1 MNLGYYNQDNS
12 LIGVNPLFVVAPYFE
27 NGQIANLDQVDLHLV
42 SYSPYID
49 QLEEGYYGA
58 YEFVGEKTV
67 NTTYNLVTTLEDEFD
82 FSNDVTSLREAIYLS
97 SGEDTIYFAE
107 GLEGSIKL
115 NSELFV
121 FNAKIDGDH
130 RITIDAQGQSRAFNA
145 YNLSLSNLNIV
156 NGLAD
161 NGGAIYINNGN
172 ATFVGCTISGNTATR
187 GGGGVYVNGA
197 SSKATFVNCV
207 VTGNTA
213 REGGGVY
220 REANT
225 SSSCPKVDFINC
237 TLVGNSANSG
247 GAVYLYNF
255 GAGALFTNSIIA
267 LNLGGNIGVNFGSFT
282 GTNNLVSSDEGFAF
296 EDGNLAYEE
305 GEPLF
310 VDQENGDYTILL
322 TSKAYN
328 AGSNQLAE
336 ESASLTST
344 SVDCAGNPRIVD
356 GVIDIGAYE
365 ARIKSTPITLNTPI
379 SGKVTKNARSIYWSF
394 SAKAGSTLVFRLLD
408 GDADNVSF
416 KLTNNEREV
425 TLTNETGPFTIQES
439 GVYYL
444 VVVAKDDYVG
454 AYTFELLTQQDDI
467 QTIELNQPYADTLP
481 GSRFAKVFKV
491 DVPEAGILN
500 VDLTSAGSENRYEMY
515 VKYGAS
521 PSRTDYNWSGVSD
534 NGTLS
539 VMSDFAHEGTY
550 YILVYANYA
559 PAGCEYEL
567 TATLDSVLISD
578 FMQTVS
584 YNDNL
589 KFNIEGAGFRDGVQ
603 AYLVLTSGEGDETLY
618 EATCVNVASSTLIT
632 AEFPADLPCGEYKV
646 RLTGRD
652 SITGSEFVKTSTNV
666 CAVAEKEDIS
676 PFEINIY
683 APDQLGFHIQSTLY
697 VEYSN
702 TGSTPIAAPL
712 VCFSLVGKDGRE
724 GAILTLDPAKQNGFW
739 TRNMP
744 DGYSHGLQFM
754 ASGAT
759 PGVLQPGESIRLP
772 VYWNG
777 WEWPWN
783 TKTFAVDFDYYTVDS
798 SRTLDL
804 DQLKESL
811 KPERYSDE
819 VWDALWPRVHN
830 IIGDTRGSL
839 VKALDEI
846 VVSLYEQGRNVVEA
860 VDLLQALVIAAT
872 DEFNPMKTMVES
884 ADFTIENSLST
895 LGFTRYYNGAS
906 TASRYNDSIWGY
918 GWDHSWNYS
927 LKFRDDGDVEL
938 NAPLGG
944 RYSYQLSSRSSSRLE
959 EDNGYVVGRLR
970 QYLTTDPSVV
980 NTFEYGHYLF
990 GDQYF
995 ADSYRW
1001 TQQNG
1006 ISYLFDSSGKL
1017 TAFVDA
1023 NENVTTFDY
1032 DASGKLTAIAD
1043 AFGRGIQ
1050 LTYNGSGKVA
1060 KATSSEG
1067 KTRTYLYDE
1076 TGAYL
1081 VGVTSDFAP
1090 SVAYEYDASQGSKT
1104 SHALLKTTELES
1116 GSSSTFS
1123 YDAEGR
1129 LVGVKHGAG
1138 GEISYAFGENAS
1150 DILSYK
1156 YYVDGE
1162 FAEQVWLTEKG
1173 RIAKVKEA
1181 DGDSVRYEYDAYGRL
1196 AKEVDQD
1203 GVTAMYKYDGKGNV
1217 TKEVNRL
1224 GKTTLYK
1231 YNGLNDLV
1239 SVTDAEGH
1247 SYFFEYDEFGN
1258 KTKTTREDG
1267 TYSTVKYNRYGL
1279 PVVSTD
1285 RNGNSA
1291 SYEYNDSGRAFSVAR
1306 DDSERIDYIYDE
1318 RGNLTQVVQGDNY
1331 VALTYNENDALTKA
1345 VYADG
1350 KEVNY
1355 AYDSAMR
1362 VINVTTDDGY
1372 VVQYGY
1378 DEFGN
1383 LAYVTDADSDAAP
1396 IARYEYNSLGQLI
1409 SETSRNGVTTT
1420 YEFDVLGYITSITA
1434 TRGSEADGDYV
1445 VLSSITYEYDS
1456 RGNVKQK
1463 TDSTGTWTY
1472 VYDYASQLK
1481 DAIFVSNDE
1490 NVCASRTEHYEYDD
1504 VGNRISITIDG
1515 VERLCEFD
1523 NMNRLLDDGEFSYEY
1538 DANGSLAKKTN
1549 LTTGEVLTFSWN
1561 SDLTLKSIES
1571 STGEK
1576 WEYSYDLLGNLTGV
1590 VHMYVDGTVEAA
1602 TYLVDPQNA
1611 GNVLVAYSA
1620 EGTTSYV
1627 YGEGGLTAQS
1637 RATGVYYYGFDM
1649 QGSTSILTNDAGE
1662 ISAAY
1667 SYSPWGG
1674 ILRSEETI
1682 DNPYQFVGKYGLLS
1696 DIAPSDVISVR
1707 ARWYDANAGRFISE
1721 DPIGLEGG
1729 DVNLYR
1735 YCGNNPSTFVDTTGN
1750 VASVIK
1756 VVLAFGVNLAV
1767 AKQIKSAVPGAIIG
1781 TVAGLLLDAALSD
1794 ECGCSAIREDIKEYE
1809 HNLDVVKDNI
1819 ERLDREIKEIDSKLS
1834 ELEKKENEIERL
1846 KEQKW
1851 EKTDEIGRIQR
1862 EIEELEI
1869 ELQVYQYTN
1878 QVMYELTK
1886 QKIAQKEA
1894 KKTELNNEV
1903 QDIIEKQHQ
1912 KEDELRQLVNQYGT
1926 KDKLTSDKNWRVSNK
1941 EAFEESKEWYEEK
1954 IASLKKKLSD
1964 TCKCSPGCNCGK
1976 PQQGYEVYKL
1986 IVSYDPNEM
1995 LGPEGYGDAGYIL
2008 GDSPLSYRVNFEN
2021 DAAATAP
2028 AQLVDVEFY
2037 LDPNLDWSTFRF
2049 TSFGWADEN
2058 ITLDEGVYSIDQ
2070 TVETSIVVENED
2082 GTTESVDIY
2091 VQVTGGIE
2099 LLTGR
2104 VWISYQALQYSDLD
2118 GELEEAILMPP
2129 RDPRV
2134 GFLLPTLYEGEGDEK
2149 VKVGTRGDGFVS
2161 YIVSPKTDLQTN
2173 DTIRAIAEIQFDLGE
2188 VIATNQIEPHDPS
2201 QGIDPAKE
2209 CLLTIDKSA
2218 PVSCGISVST
2228 AENGDSIVT
2237 WSAEDE
2243 GTGVVAYD
2251 VFVSKDGGDY
2261 KLWLDDV
2268 VETSAIFPVVT
2279 TGDYSFYFVAYDGVG
2294 HATQSSCSDV
2304 YALTPSLTEAPDS
2317 PDNLVVSS
2325 YLQSDKTPILTW
2337 TAADSGG
2344 VAVGYSIYLI
2354 DGDEATL
2361 IAVTTKNSYTELAT
2375 AIELQ
2380 DDSTYVIA
2388 VSAFNEY
2395 GESDLATVTL
2405 DTSTASPTLRVVS
2418 FDEKN
2423 GLLGLEWAA
2432 VGDEYEYL
2440 VEESTDGGLTWAPL
2454 ALAGADENSASIP
2467 IVDFSKS
2474 FLIRVSAFE
2483 GGCSSNYA
2491 YAQVLNLPNYSPFTK
2506 FELMPAQAG
2515 ALTLVGVN
2523 KDGFHVALEV
2533 LEYSDDFYLCVLGK
2547 KSTQED
2553 FAVSPEVAALRGRI
2567 DFIDSGTNNTITIN
2581 CSDGDDL
2588 IVIGTEI
2595 VETTEQYGIKNPYEK
2610 LIAYYASLYG
2620 EDSMDYL
2627 RLKAQYD
2634 KAYKSLMKKVKTVKS
2649 TWGTISI
2656 EGGTNVRF
2664 FGAKTATVNA
2674 GDGDDVVKID
2684 SLGFNYVVS
2693 GGEGDDKLTFADAPG
2708 AVKVSLDSTSAQ
2720 SAIAKDR
2727 GKLQLKDAFE
2737 SFVGSV
2743 YNDTITGSSKGTVID
2758 GNGGSD
2764 KVTLVGGVN
2773 DVTLTGPSQSVTVN
2787 GTGTYHIKLEEPA
2800 TKSTIRATGAKSGS
2814 LVTVEAVGDKIS
2826 FAGGSGEVD
2835 VRIEGNEAVVKNSG
2849 TSPARVVVIGDKAKV
2864 TTAKGDDYVKVVG
2877 DNATV
2882 SVGDGDDVVEV
2893 DGAGSK
2899 VTVGGGVKNDVTLAG
2914 ERQTLT
2920 VSGDGT
2926 FDIKLTNATKSTIK
2940 ASGVKK
2946 TASVTVE
2953 ATGDQITFTGGS
2965 SAIDV
2970 SIAGDAAI
2978 VKNSGELPAVVVVNG
2993 ANANVTTGKG
3003 DDDVRVHGD
3012 SATIN
3017 VGDGNDR
3024 VEITDPNSKVTH
3036 GRKGI
3041 LDKVIIGETG
3051 GQNDGSS
3058 GATLDDEFG
3067 DFLLDGI
3074 NAFFGD
3080 DEAGR
3085 LLAVQPVKLDG
3096 GEENN
3101 RKELD
3106 KLYESLFENW
3116 DVEDELDPT
3125 LDLLETL
3132 LKSED

>member
-1 MNLGYYNQDNS
+1 M
-12 LIGVNPLFVVAPYFE
+12 NPLFVAAPYFE

-82 FSNDVTSLREAIYLS
+82 LSNDVTSLREAIYLS
-97 SGEDTIYFAE
+97 SGEDTIYFAD
-107 GLEGSIKL
+107 GLEGSVKL

-121 FNAKIDGDH
+121 FNANIDGDN
-130 RITIDAQGQSRAFNA
+130 RITIDAQEQGRAFNA
-145 YNLSLSNLNIV
+145 YNLSLSNISV
-156 NGLAD
+156 INGKTTGD
-161 NGGAIYINNGN
+161 GGAIYIHGENGGTTSSFTN
-172 ATFVGCTISGNTATR
+172 CVFSGNSGR
-187 GGGGVYVNGA
+187 
-197 SSKATFVNCV
+197 
-207 VTGNTA
+207 
-213 REGGGVY
+213 
-220 REANT
+220 
-225 SSSCPKVDFINC
+225 D
-237 TLVGNSANSG
+237 G
-247 GAVYLYNF
+247 GAVYIYER
-255 GAGALFTNSIIA
+255 GATVTFTNSVFYGNVASSEGGAVYICEDKGEKVQFFNCTIAGNSAGNGGGIYVNQCNPVFTNSIAA
-267 LNLGGNIGVNFGSFT
+267 LNLGGNISTYGGSCS
-282 GTNNLVSSDEGFAF
+282 GTNNLVSADDAFASAEG
-296 EDGNLAYEE
+296 NIAYEE

-310 VDQENGDYTILL
+310 VDPENGDYSILV

-336 ESASLTST
+336 ELAGLTSK

-365 ARIKSTPITLNTPI
+365 TKIKSTPMTLNAPT
-379 SGKVTKNARSIYWSF
+379 SGKVTKDARTIYWSF
-394 SAKAGSTLVFRLLD
+394 SAKAGTTLAFRLLD
-408 GDADNVSF
+408 GDLDNISF
-416 KLTNNEREV
+416 RLANAERDV
-425 TLTNETGPFTIQES
+425 ALTNETGSFTIQES

-444 VVVAKDDYVG
+444 IVVAKDGYEG
-454 AYTFELLTQQDDI
+454 SYTFELLTQQDDI
-467 QTIELNQPYADTLP
+467 QTIELNQHYADTLP

-500 VDLTSAGSENRYEMY
+500 VDLTGAGSENRYEMY

-521 PSRTDYNWSGVSD
+521 PARTDYNWSGVSD

-539 VMSDFAHEGTY
+539 VMSDFAHAGTY

-559 PAGCEYEL
+559 PSGCEYEL
-567 TATLDSVLISD
+567 VATLDSVLISD
-578 FMQTVS
+578 FEQTVS

-603 AYLVLTSGEGDETLY
+603 AYLVSTSEEGEETLY
-618 EATCVNVASSTLIT
+618 EATDVNVASSTLIT
-632 AEFPADLPCGEYKV
+632 AEFPADLPVGEYKA
-646 RLTGRD
+646 RLIGRD
-652 SITGSEFVKTSTNV
+652 SITGSEFVKTSTTV
-666 CAVAEKEDIS
+666 CAIAEEEDGF
-676 PFEINIY
+676 PFEINVY
-683 APDQLGFHIQSTLY
+683 APDSLGFHIQSTLY

-712 VCFSLVGKDGRE
+712 VCFSLVGEDGRE

-739 TRNMP
+739 TANMP
-744 DGYSHGLQFM
+744 DGHTHGLQFM

-759 PGVLQPGESIRLP
+759 PGVLQPGESVRLP

-777 WEWPWN
+777 WQQPWN

-798 SRTLDL
+798 SRPLDL

-811 KPERYSDE
+811 KPELYSDE

-830 IIGDTRGSL
+830 IVGDTLGSL
-839 VKALDEI
+839 VKALDEL
-846 VVSLYEQGRNVVEA
+846 VVSLYEQGRNVVDA
-860 VDLLQALVIAAT
+860 SDLLQTLVAAAT
-872 DEFNPMKTMVES
+872 DEFNPMETMVES
-884 ADFTIENSLST
+884 ADLFINNSLST

-927 LKFRDDGDVEL
+927 LSFREDGDVEL

-980 NTFEYGHYLF
+980 SAFEYGCYLF

-1001 TQQNG
+1001 TQPNG
-1006 ISYLFDSSGKL
+1006 SSYLFDSSGKL

-1023 NENVTTFDY
+1023 NENVTAFGY
-1032 DASGKLTAIAD
+1032 DATGKLTSIAD

-1050 LTYNGSGKVA
+1050 LTYNGFGKVA

-1090 SVAYEYDASQGSKT
+1090 SVAYEYDAEPGSKT
-1104 SHALLKTTELES
+1104 FHALLKTTELES
-1116 GSSSTFS
+1116 GSSAAFS

-1138 GEISYAFGENAS
+1138 GEISYAFGETAS
-1150 DILSYK
+1150 DMLSYK

-1224 GKTTLYK
+1224 GKTTQYK
-1231 YNGLNDLV
+1231 YNALNYLI

-1247 SYFFEYDEFGN
+1247 SYFFEHDELGN
-1258 KTKTTREDG
+1258 TTKTTRQDG
-1267 TYSTVKYNRYGL
+1267 TYSTVEYNRYGL
-1279 PVVSTD
+1279 PVVLTD

-1306 DDSERIDYIYDE
+1306 DDAERIDYTYDA
-1318 RGNLTQVVQGDNY
+1318 RGNLTRIAQGDNY

-1362 VINVTTDDGY
+1362 VISVTTNDGY
-1372 VVQYGY
+1372 VAQYGY

-1383 LAYVTDADSDAAP
+1383 LAYVTDADSDATP

-1409 SETSRNGVTTT
+1409 SETSRNGVTTI
-1420 YEFDVLGYITSITA
+1420 YGFDVLGYITSITA
-1434 TRGSEADGDYV
+1434 TRGSEADGDYE
-1445 VLSSITYEYDS
+1445 VLSSIAYEYDS

-1463 TDSTGTWTY
+1463 TESTGTWTY

-1490 NVCASRTEHYEYDD
+1490 SVCASRTEHYEYDD

-1538 DANGSLAKKTN
+1538 DANGSLTKKTN
-1549 LTTGEVLTFSWN
+1549 LTTGEVLTFVWN
-1561 SDLTLKSIES
+1561 SDLSLKSIES

-1576 WEYSYDLLGNLTGV
+1576 WEYAYDLLGNLTDV
-1590 VHMYVDGTVEAA
+1590 VHTYVDGTVEAT

-1611 GNVLVAYSA
+1611 GNVLVAYGA

-1649 QGSTSILTNDAGE
+1649 QGSTSILTDDAGE

-1674 ILRSEETI
+1674 VLRSEETI

-1707 ARWYDANAGRFISE
+1707 ARWYDADSGRFISE
-1721 DPIGLEGG
+1721 DPIGLDGG

-1735 YCGNNPSTFVDTTGN
+1735 YCGNNPSTFVDINGNLHQVTKVLVAVVVSAGLAAAIAASGVVTTTVLGAAALGAATEAVGIGITYTIESFFVDGHEDA
-1750 VASVIK
+1750 VAMGSCGCRQKKETYGKQKKEKEEQLEALENTKAWREEQILENKRKLVDAEANLKELERLYQTALNEHDDQTSLNSILDAMTE
-1756 VVLAFGVNLAV
+1756 VQSEINQLNIEIITFENDVNLINERISKV
-1767 AKQIKSAVPGAIIG
+1767 EEAIEDLENMINNAC
-1781 TVAGLLLDAALSD
+1781 TCEKC
-1794 ECGCSAIREDIKEYE
+1794 ECDDG
-1809 HNLDVVKDNI
+1809 
-1819 ERLDREIKEIDSKLS
+1819 
-1834 ELEKKENEIERL
+1834 
-1846 KEQKW
+1846 
-1851 EKTDEIGRIQR
+1851 
-1862 EIEELEI
+1862 
-1869 ELQVYQYTN
+1869 
-1878 QVMYELTK
+1878 
-1886 QKIAQKEA
+1886 EA
-1894 KKTELNNEV
+1894 YK
-1903 QDIIEKQHQ
+1903 
-1912 KEDELRQLVNQYGT
+1912 
-1926 KDKLTSDKNWRVSNK
+1926 
-1941 EAFEESKEWYEEK
+1941 
-1954 IASLKKKLSD
+1954 
-1964 TCKCSPGCNCGK
+1964 
-1976 PQQGYEVYKL
+1976 VYKL
-1986 IVSYDPNEM
+1986 IESWDPNEM

-2028 AQLVDVEFY
+2028 AQLVDVDFY

-2058 ITLDEGVYSIDQ
+2058 ITLADGVYSIEQ
-2070 TVETSIVVENED
+2070 TVETLIDVENED

-2104 VWISYQALQYSDLD
+2104 VWISYQTLQYSDLD
-2118 GELEEAILMPP
+2118 GALEEAILMPP

-2161 YIVSPKTDLQTN
+2161 YIVSPKAELQTN
-2173 DTIRAIAEIQFDLGE
+2173 DSIRAIAEIQFDLGE
-2188 VIATNQIEPHDPS
+2188 VIATNQVEPHDPS

-2218 PVSCGISVST
+2218 PISYGVSVST
-2228 AENGDSIVT
+2228 AENGDSVVT

-2243 GTGVVAYD
+2243 GTGVVVYD
-2251 VFVSKDGGDY
+2251 VFFSKDGGDY

-2294 HATQSSCSDV
+2294 HATQSPYSDV
-2304 YALTPSLTEAPDS
+2304 YALTPSVAEAPGA

-2325 YLQSDKTPILTW
+2325 YLQSDKTPVLTW
-2337 TAADSGG
+2337 TDAVSGG

-2354 DGDEATL
+2354 DGDKTTL
-2361 IAVTTKNSYTELAT
+2361 IAVTTQNSYAELAT
-2375 AIELQ
+2375 EIELQ

-2395 GESDLATVTL
+2395 GESAVATVTL
-2405 DTSTASPTLRVVS
+2405 DTSIASPALRVNG

-2423 GLLGLEWAA
+2423 GLLVVSWDDVVDG
-2432 VGDEYEYL
+2432 EYGYL
-2440 VEESTDGGLTWAPL
+2440 VEESTD
-2454 ALAGADENSASIP
+2454 AGATWTTVAVTDADETDATIP
-2467 IVDFSKS
+2467 VVAANES
-2474 FLIRVSAFE
+2474 LTIRVSAFNE
-2483 GGCSSNYA
+2483 SGA
-2491 YAQVLNLPNYSPFTK
+2491 YNSDCAQVWNLAKYLAYKSF
-2506 FELMPAQAG
+2506 
-2515 ALTLVGVN
+2515 ALTSQGEGTIVLNGVN
-2523 KDGFHVALEV
+2523 QDGSYTALETS
-2533 LEYSDDFYLCVLGK
+2533 EQGSDFYVCVLGK
-2547 KSTQED
+2547 KQAQENLTI
-2553 FAVSPEVAALRGRI
+2553 SSEVAALRGRI
-2567 DFIDSGTNNTITIN
+2567 DFVDSGTNNAITVN
-2581 CSDGDDL
+2581 ATGGDDL

-2595 VETTEQYGIKNPYEK
+2595 VETTEQYAMKNPYEK
-2610 LIAYYASLYG
+2610 LLAYYAQQLG
-2620 EDSMDYL
+2620 EDSVDYL

-2634 KAYKSLMKKVKTVKS
+2634 KAYKSLSKKVKTIKT
-2649 TWGTISI
+2649 TWGTISV
-2656 EGGTNVRF
+2656 EGGVDVRF
-2664 FGAKTATVNA
+2664 IGAKTTTVNA
-2674 GDGDDVVKID
+2674 GDGDDVVKVD
-2684 SLGFNYVVS
+2684 SLGFGYVVS
-2693 GGEGDDKLTFADAPG
+2693 GGEGDDTLNFADATG
-2708 AVKVSLDSTSAQ
+2708 AAKVNLGSTSAQ
-2720 SAIAKDR
+2720 SAIAKDK
-2727 GKLQLKDAFE
+2727 GKLKLTDAFE
-2737 SFVGSV
+2737 TFIGTV
-2743 YNDTITGSSKGTVID
+2743 YGDTITGSSKGAVID

-2773 DVTLTGPSQSVTVN
+2773 DVTLTGPGQSVTVS
-2787 GTGTYHIKLEEPA
+2787 GTGTYHIKLDEPA
-2800 TKSTIRATGAKSGS
+2800 TKSTIKASGAKPGS
-2814 LVTVEAVGDKIS
+2814 LVTVEAVGDKIA
-2826 FAGGSGEVD
+2826 FTGGSGEVD

-2849 TSPARVVVIGDKAKV
+2849 ASPARVVVIGDKAKV
-2864 TTAKGDDYVKVVG
+2864 TTAKGSDYVKVVG
-2877 DNATV
+2877 DYATV
-2882 SVGDGDDVVEV
+2882 GVGDGNDVVEIV
-2893 DGAGSK
+2893 GVGSK
-2899 VTVGGGVKNDVTLAG
+2899 VTVGGGVNNDVKLTG
-2914 ERQTLT
+2914 ESQTLT
-2920 VSGDGT
+2920 VSGTGT

-2940 ASGVKK
+2940 ASGVKQ
-2946 TASVTVE
+2946 TALVIVD

-2965 SAIDV
+2965 SEIDV
-2970 SIAGDAAI
+2970 KIEGDSAV
-2978 VKNSGELPAVVVVNG
+2978 VKNSGALPAKVVVIG

-3003 DDDVRVHGD
+3003 ADYVRVEGNL
-3012 SATIN
+3012 ATIN
-3017 VGDGNDR
+3017 VGDGDDR

-3041 LDKVIIGETG
+3041 LDKVIIDETG

-3058 GATLDDEFG
+3058 GATLDDEFD

-3074 NAFFGD
+3074 SAFYGFEETD
-3080 DEAGR
+3080 RFLAG
-3085 LLAVQPVKLDG
+3085 QPVKLDG
-3096 GEENN
+3096 GEESN

-3106 KLYESLFENW
+3106 KLYASLFENW
-3116 DVEDELDPT
+3116 DVEDELEPT
-3125 LDLLETL
+3125 FDLLETL
-3132 LKSED
+3132 LEPEF